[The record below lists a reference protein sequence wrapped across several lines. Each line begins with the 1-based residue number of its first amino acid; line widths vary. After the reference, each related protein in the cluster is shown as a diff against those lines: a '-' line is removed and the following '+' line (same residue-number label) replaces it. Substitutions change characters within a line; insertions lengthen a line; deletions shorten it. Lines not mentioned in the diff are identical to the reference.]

1 MAAIATPIP
10 TIATEVFAIPY
21 EDAYIVYAPLRRL
34 AFVASAGAVD
44 TMARLK
50 QGALSDPTEEEATFI
65 RFLDALGLTRA
76 EGDRPIYGLHQARY
90 KPNEVTLFLTTAC
103 NLRCVYCY
111 ARAGEAVGER
121 MTMETAKRGI
131 DYVVGNALDLG
142 LGWFGLN
149 YHGGGEP
156 TINHAVLLESH
167 AYASSLAAQHA
178 LKLQSSIATNGVLSP
193 RIRDWM
199 IAHLDGASVSLDGPP
214 ALNDLNRPTVNGLGS
229 GARVME
235 TLRAFDEVDF
245 KYGVRITI
253 TARTVRE
260 MPEIVRTILERSH
273 PVKLQ
278 IEPVYDIGR
287 GQRADLHV
295 ESEAFLQGY
304 LESWEIARAHRVPL
318 DYSSARIDTLT
329 SRFCRAY
336 GEGFSV
342 TPKGNVSGCFE
353 VYDETADF
361 AEDVIFGS
369 FDEVAGSYS
378 FDDAK
383 LAKLRAHDVMSQS
396 WCDGCFAR
404 WHCSGDCP
412 NKTRHASG
420 GGEFAGMPSCEITR
434 GIVLHQLVRKI
445 ANAGG
450 TVWVERA
457 QI

>member
-1 MAAIATPIP
+1 MSVVETASTLP

-21 EDAYIVYAPLRRL
+21 EDAFIVYAPLRRL
-34 AFVASAGAVD
+34 AFVASAGAVNA
-44 TMARLK
+44 MARLK
-50 QGALSDPTEEEATFI
+50 QGALTNPTEEEATFI
-65 RFLDALGLTRA
+65 RFLDALGLTTS
-76 EGDRPIYGLHQARY
+76 EGDRPIQGLQQARY

-111 ARAGEAVGER
+111 ARAGDAVAER

-131 DYVVGNALDLG
+131 DYVVGNAVEQKVR
-142 LGWFGLN
+142 WFGVN

-156 TINHAVLLESH
+156 TVNYTVLKDSH
-167 AYASSLAAQHA
+167 GYASELAARHA

-193 RIRDWM
+193 RVRDWM
-199 IAHLDGASVSLDGPP
+199 ITHLDGASVSLDGSPQV
-214 ALNDLNRPTVNGLGS
+214 NDRNRPTVNGAGS
-229 GARVME
+229 GAKVME
-235 TLRAFDEVDF
+235 TLALFDEAGF
-245 KYGVRITI
+245 KYGVRITV
-253 TARTVRE
+253 TPCTVGDMPETVRY
-260 MPEIVRTILERSH
+260 ILERCH
-273 PVKLQ
+273 PVKMQ

-295 ESEAFLQGY
+295 ESAAFLQGY
-304 LESWEIARAHRVPL
+304 LESWEIAHTHGVPL
-318 DYSSARIDTLT
+318 AYSSARIDMLT
-329 SRFCRAY
+329 ARFCRAY
-336 GEGFSV
+336 GEGFSL

-369 FDEVAGSYS
+369 FDEAAGSYS

-383 LAKLRAHDVMSQS
+383 LARLRRHDVMSQS

-412 NKTRHASG
+412 IKTRHASG

-434 GIVLHQLVRKI
+434 GIVLHQLVHKI
-445 ANAGG
+445 SDAGG
-450 TVWVERA
+450 TLWMERT
-457 QI
+457 